1 MTILVMFVL
10 LVGFAVTAFLLY
22 RGFQILVEDLK
33 LTRLQMQTAQKE
45 LMTSLENFHIDM
57 SFVLGGDIGENLK
70 KYLKKLDKDYAIV
83 NGKVVKVDHDY

>member
-1 MTILVMFVL
+1 MLFLNIICFCGFCV
-10 LVGFAVTAFLLY
+10 VGFLMY

-33 LTRLQMQTAQKE
+33 LTRLQMQASQKE

-70 KYLKKLDKDYAIV
+70 KYLKKLDKDYTIV